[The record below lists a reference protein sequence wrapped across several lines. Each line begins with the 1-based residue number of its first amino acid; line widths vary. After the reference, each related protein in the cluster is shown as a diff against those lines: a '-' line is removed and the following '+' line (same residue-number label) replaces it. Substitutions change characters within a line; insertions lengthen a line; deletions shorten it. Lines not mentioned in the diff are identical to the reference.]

1 MNSAAETS
9 AARRPESRIGKRPI
23 AVPKGVTVGV
33 SDGRVKVEGPK
44 GKLAMDVPK
53 SVQLTREGDL
63 IRVSSD
69 APGRAAARLQGL
81 ARALLASMVKGAA
94 EGYAETLELVGTGY
108 RCEVQG
114 NTVKLQLGL
123 SHVAVY
129 QLPESVSGVVP
140 GDSKGTVL
148 VLTSPNKALLGQASA
163 AIRHLRP
170 PEPYGGKGV
179 RLRGEKVRHKA
190 GKAGKGRTK

>member
-1 MNSAAETS
+1 MTAAGTAS
-9 AARRPESRIGKRPI
+9 VARPQSRVGKRPV
-23 AVPKGVTVGV
+23 AVPKGVTVLV
-33 SDGRVKVEGPK
+33 VDRRVTVEGPK
-44 GKLAMDVPK
+44 GKLAMELPRTVELARD
-53 SVQLTREGDL
+53 GDS
-63 IRVSSD
+63 INVSSG
-69 APGRAAARLQGL
+69 ASGRDAARLQGL

-94 EGYAETLELVGTGY
+94 EGYTQTLELVGTGY
-108 RCEVQG
+108 RCELQG
-114 NTVKLQLGL
+114 NVVKMLLGL

-129 QLPESVSGVVP
+129 ELPVSVTGVVP
-140 GDSKGTVL
+140 PDSKGTVL
-148 VLTSPNKALLGQASA
+148 VLTSPNKALLGQAAA